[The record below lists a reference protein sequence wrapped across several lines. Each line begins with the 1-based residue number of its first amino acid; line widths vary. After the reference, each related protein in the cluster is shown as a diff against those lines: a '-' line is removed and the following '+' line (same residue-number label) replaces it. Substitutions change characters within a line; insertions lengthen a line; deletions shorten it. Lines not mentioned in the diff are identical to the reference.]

1 MAIKSTVSEKENMPF
16 SEKGNMLISGD
27 GLVVVTSGKE
37 RENAFSGTVLN
48 VGESSYTIGYHQDV
62 WGKNYFRPF
71 NGKVILES
79 S

>member
-1 MAIKSTVSEKENMPF
+1 
-16 SEKGNMLISGD
+16 
-27 GLVVVTSGKE
+27 
-37 RENAFSGTVLN
+37 LN